1 MDGIKKF
8 VSQTDLVFKE
18 MIKLSVID
26 VCQSEDEMKKSRQK
40 HPIAEIHDERT
51 WMKCNNV
58 T

>member
-8 VSQTDLVFKE
+8 ISQTDLVFKE

-51 WMKCNNV
+51 
-58 T
+58 

>member
-40 HPIAEIHDERT
+40 RTIAEIHDERT
-51 WMKCNNV
+51 
-58 T
+58 